1 MVNSLREQPTEN
13 DPKEKFTGRV
23 TDYAL
28 YRPHYPDAIL
38 EPLRADCG
46 LNPQSVVA
54 DIASGTGLLA
64 QVFLRNGNS
73 DIGIEPNAEMRRAGE
88 EYLRDWRN
96 FHSVDGSAEATTLS
110 DGSVDFIAVGQ
121 AFHWINPQPARIEF
135 ARILRPLGWVVL
147 VWNRRISSGD
157 SFNTSYHE
165 LISRHCGGEQAV
177 AGRRTS
183 DQQIRDFFAP
193 SAVILNNFPNSQR
206 LNWEGLKGR
215 LLSSSYAP
223 TAGQPGHEP
232 MIDDL
237 ARVFREHQ
245 NDGHV
250 VLEYTT
256 EVFCGQLQT

>member
-73 DIGIEPNAEMRRAGE
+73 VIGIEPNAEMRRAGE